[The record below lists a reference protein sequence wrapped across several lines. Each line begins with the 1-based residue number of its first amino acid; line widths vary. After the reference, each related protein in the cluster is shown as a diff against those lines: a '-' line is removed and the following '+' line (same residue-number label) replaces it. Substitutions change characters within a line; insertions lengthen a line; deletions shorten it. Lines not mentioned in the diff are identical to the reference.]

1 MIMKNTLATYGFG
14 LNDPIF
20 DLWLNEGNER
30 KSKNA
35 ISMRTDIREEG
46 EDYVLETELPG
57 VDKKD
62 VHINIDN
69 NGYLTIE
76 ASRSQNMEETNNSY
90 LHKERSWGMAS
101 RSFYVGDIDEKT
113 VNAKMENGILTLRF
127 PKEQKV
133 EKGRKEISIQ

>member
-1 MIMKNTLATYGFG
+1 MKNTLATYGFG

-20 DLWLNEGNER
+20 DLWLNEGSER
-30 KSKNA
+30 KSRNA

-46 EDYVLETELPG
+46 DDYVLETELPG
-57 VDKKD
+57 VGKND

-76 ASRSQNMEETNNSY
+76 ASRTESFSEENKSY
-90 LHKERSWGMAS
+90 LHKERSWGTS
-101 RSFYVGDIDEKT
+101 TRSFYVGDIDEKT
-113 VNAKMENGILTLRF
+113 VNAKMDNGILTLRF